1 MAHKNL
7 TPPGLTSLMTTSH
20 TPIMTF
26 INTSSHILSKAML
39 SRWSSAFLSQNTA
52 RWQLADPSGT
62 PRYHYCRRAIVPRSD
77 FKGPHYILMHPMM
90 NQLCTPCLRVG
101 LTREKGIAPS
111 TPTKLQFLRRI
122 SHRFL
127 IRKSLSQFRPPA
139 FSSLDVSQD
148 GSSPRSLPK
157 ASRFTHWH
165 QNVGTL
171 MEPVKRI

>member
-7 TPPGLTSLMTTSH
+7 TPLGLTSLVTTSH

-26 INTSSHILSKAML
+26 INTSSHILSKVML

-77 FKGPHYILMHPMM
+77 FKGPHHILMHLMM
-90 NQLCTPCLRVG
+90 NQLCTTCLRIG

-111 TPTKLQFLRRI
+111 TRTKLQFLRRI
-122 SHRFL
+122 SHLWYTALWFG
-127 IRKSLSQFRPPA
+127 K
-139 FSSLDVSQD
+139 VC
-148 GSSPRSLPK
+148 RSFARQRSALLVFPK
-157 ASRFTHWH
+157 MDLAL
-165 QNVGTL
+165 V
-171 MEPVKRI
+171 PC